1 MKHAYYEIVA
11 VHIFRN
17 CGISQRGAWKI
28 DFRVIIRDSILAVF
42 IGVFDDFRGICLP
55 CVKFFNKTVAQF
67 FNVRTITRLVR
78 NKTSC
83 KASEN

>member
-11 VHIFRN
+11 VHIFQN
-17 CGISQRGAWKI
+17 CGIGQRGSQKI
-28 DFRVIIRDSILAVF
+28 DFKATMRDPILDVF
-42 IGVFDDFRGICLP
+42 IGVFADSRGICLP
-55 CVKFFNKTVAQF
+55 RVKFFNKTVARF
-67 FNVRTITRLVR
+67 FNVRTITRLVQ

>member
-1 MKHAYYEIVA
+1 MKHAYYETVA
-11 VHIFRN
+11 VYIFRN
-17 CGISQRGAWKI
+17 CGISQRGALKI
-28 DFRVIIRDSILAVF
+28 DFKVIIRDSILAIF
-42 IGVFDDFRGICLP
+42 IGVFDDLRGICLP
-55 CVKFFNKTVAQF
+55 HVKFFNKKVARF